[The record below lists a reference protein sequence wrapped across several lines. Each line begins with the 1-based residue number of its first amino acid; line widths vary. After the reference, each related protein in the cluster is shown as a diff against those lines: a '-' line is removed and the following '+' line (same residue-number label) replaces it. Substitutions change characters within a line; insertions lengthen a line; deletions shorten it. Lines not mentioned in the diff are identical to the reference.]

1 MWWNHDMIIIKS
13 WYNDNHMMRSQW
25 WREAASVMSFRKF
38 MNCKVENMIKRKL
51 ISMKKKQWA
60 RKERALNHLKLRG
73 CNEQYD
79 SKLQLQN
86 LQTSGS
92 KWWPIF
98 SHKISTKLQPQY
110 LDQCQ
115 FQNLDQTS
123 ASKSQL
129 SFNFKTLTK
138 PQPRYLTQS
147 SAKNPLPNWCQHV
160 PNFAP

>member
-1 MWWNHDMIIIKS
+1 MIWTSSNHDIMIIIWWGHSGEEKLQVWWPLENLWIVRLKI
-13 WYNDNHMMRSQW
+13 WYSGN
-25 WREAASVMSFRKF
+25 KF
-38 MNCKVENMIKRKL
+38 WC
-51 ISMKKKQWA
+51 KKQWA
-60 RKERALNHLKLRG
+60 RKDRALNHLKLRG
-73 CNEQYD
+73 WDEQYD

-98 SHKISTKLQPQY
+98 SHKIVTKFQPQY

-147 SAKNPLPNWCQHV
+147 SAKNPLPNCCQHF
-160 PNFAP
+160 PYFAP